1 MDSLFQIMQTIRT
14 EILEKFTI
22 PGLGISYWKFCIYLL
37 IIGVVVTVLVNGV
50 RVSGGA
56 LSADNRIKDR
66 EEQRI
71 ARSKSRKGKGG

>member
-1 MDSLFQIMQTIRT
+1 MDMLFEIMTTIRT
-14 EILEKFTI
+14 QILETFTI

-37 IIGVVVTVLVNGV
+37 IIGVVITVLINGV

-56 LSADNRIKDR
+56 LAADNRIKER

>member
-1 MDSLFQIMQTIRT
+1 MEALFQIMQTIRT
-14 EILEKFTI
+14 EILETFTI

-50 RVSGGA
+50 RVSGGELA
-56 LSADNRIKDR
+56 TSNRIKDR

-71 ARSKSRKGKGG
+71 ARRESRKGKGD